1 MNNDVDIV
9 IVGAGVIGLAIA
21 YELSKSFNDIYVVE
35 KNLKLGEETSA
46 RSSEVIHS
54 GIYYPLNSL
63 KTKLCVEG
71 GNKLIYK
78 FCKEHNISF
87 NNCGKLVVASTKNQI
102 EDLKKIKNQGKKNG
116 VTGIEEISSN
126 EITQIEP
133 NIYAEHALFIPSSGV
148 VDSCGFMLELE
159 KISKENGVNFVYNSE
174 VLKIDKSDIGY
185 NICVNDNN
193 SGNYNFSSRVL
204 INCAGL
210 HADKVS
216 SLVGINDKSYELS
229 YCKGEYF
236 SIGNRKNSLVKRLI
250 YPVPEKNLK
259 GLGVHTTIDIN
270 GGLKLGPNAYYL
282 KTII

>member
-1 MNNDVDIV
+1 MWLLLKINNLTI
-9 IVGAGVIGLAIA
+9 
-21 YELSKSFNDIYVVE
+21 FNFH
-35 KNLKLGEETSA
+35 
-46 RSSEVIHS
+46 SS
-54 GIYYPLNSL
+54 
-63 KTKLCVEG
+63 
-71 GNKLIYK
+71 K

-259 GLGVHTTIDIN
+259 G
-270 GGLKLGPNAYYL
+270 
-282 KTII
+282 